1 MHLLVDNGG
10 STANWLLTRKGNPF
24 QRYHTEGIHPLL
36 VEEAHFMAICRQVV
50 QDFALLPG
58 QLDALFFY
66 STGTR
71 NADVRERLQTLLDR
85 AFPDTGAIEVHTDLE
100 AAARAGCQRSPGIAC
115 ILGTGSNA
123 GRYDGR
129 RIVASAGGLG
139 YILGD
144 EGGGAGLGRRLLG
157 AYLDGRLPHPI
168 RELLEKETEL
178 SPERVYEGVYR
189 QAQPNRFLAS
199 FAPFLRQYRE
209 RIAIRQLLHDEFSAF
224 LQRYVRPLQGDTPL
238 PVHFVGSVA
247 HHFEV
252 DIRDTGRALGL
263 EIGTIRQ
270 DPMEGLVQFHA

>member
-10 STANWLLTRKGNPF
+10 STATWILAREENVL
-24 QRYHTEGIHPLL
+24 QRHATEGIHPLL
-36 VEEAHFMAICRQVV
+36 VEEGHFLAICRQVV
-50 QDFALLPG
+50 DIFAIQPG
-58 QLDALFFY
+58 GLDGLFFY

-71 NADVRERLQTLLDR
+71 NADVRERLQQLLDV
-85 AFPDTGAIEVHTDLE
+85 AFPGTRAIEVHTDLE
-100 AAARAGCQRSPGIAC
+100 AAARAGCRHAPGIAC

-129 RIVASAGGLG
+129 HIVASAGGLG

-157 AYLDGRLPHPI
+157 AYLDGRLPHPL

-189 QAQPNRFLAS
+189 QAHPNRFLAS
-199 FAPFLRQYRE
+199 FAPFLNRHRTHPVIQ
-209 RIAIRQLLHDEFSAF
+209 QLLHEEFTAF
-224 LQRYVRPLQGDTPL
+224 LQRYVLPLAGEDML

-247 HHFEV
+247 HHFET
-252 DIRDTGRALGL
+252 DIRAAGQTLDLHIAS
-263 EIGTIRQ
+263 IRP
-270 DPMEGLVQFHA
+270 DPMDGLVHFHA